1 MVPSGG
7 VALKWVTRQL
17 RGAQPADLIFIGY
30 VAASGL
36 LILFFGWQ
44 LSPGLWVGLTLSH
57 IAMLVI
63 GTWWSGRVAPHR
75 SVAGFFRD
83 AYPLLFIA
91 FLYWELRYLALLFSS
106 GYHDAVVL
114 SWEETIFGE
123 QLAMTLSQRLP
134 YLWLSEIMHFF
145 YASYWYLLPAALVAL
160 YLRGRTECVRQ
171 LVFAELVVYF
181 GCYVVFI
188 FFPVAGPHYQFP
200 VIQGHLSEAFFYQLV
215 HWVLEDGGSKGA
227 AFPSSHV
234 AVAVTISL
242 VTWREDR
249 VVWLATLPFVVGLT
263 ISTVYGRFHYG
274 IDATVGILAAVALVA
289 LARILR
295 RWVLQVWPLAVGNA
309 AAGSPV

>member
-1 MVPSGG
+1 MN
-7 VALKWVTRQL
+7 WVKRQL
-17 RGAQPADLIFIGY
+17 CGAQPADLVFIGY

-36 LILFFGWQ
+36 LILLFGWK

-57 IAMLVI
+57 VSILVI
-63 GTWWSGRVAPHR
+63 GIWWSGRVAQHP
-75 SVAGFFRD
+75 SLAGFLRD

-106 GYHDAVVL
+106 GFHDAAVL
-114 SWEETIFGE
+114 SWEQALFGE
-123 QLAMTLSQRLP
+123 QMAMTLSQRLP
-134 YLWLSEIMHFF
+134 HLWLSEVMHFF

-181 GCYVVFI
+181 GCYIVFI

-200 VIQGHLSEAFFYQLV
+200 VIQGHLSEGFFFRLV

-242 VTWREDR
+242 TTWREDR
-249 VVWLATLPFVVGLT
+249 LVWLATLPFVVGLT

-274 IDATVGILAAVALVA
+274 IDAAVGILAAVALVA
-289 LARILR
+289 LARVLR
-295 RWVLQVWPLAVGNA
+295 GWLAQEWPAGVGNA